1 MFDKQYKRIAAM
13 DVKER
18 EEKVKSLIE
27 QLKEF
32 DNIEK
37 WIERLVKFYE

>member
-1 MFDKQYKRIAAM
+1 M
-13 DVKER
+13 DTKER
-18 EEKVKSLIE
+18 DKKIKKLVE

>member
-1 MFDKQYKRIAAM
+1 MG
-13 DVKER
+13 VKER

>member
-1 MFDKQYKRIAAM
+1 M
-13 DVKER
+13 KER

>member
-1 MFDKQYKRIAAM
+1 MMDTKEGDK
-13 DVKER
+13 
-18 EEKVKSLIE
+18 KVKSLIE